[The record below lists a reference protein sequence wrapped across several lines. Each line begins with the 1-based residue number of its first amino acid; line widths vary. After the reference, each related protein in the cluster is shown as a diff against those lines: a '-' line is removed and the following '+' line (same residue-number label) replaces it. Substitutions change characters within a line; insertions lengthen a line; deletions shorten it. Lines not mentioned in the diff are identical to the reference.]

1 MFKTVLSFIRRH
13 RWWFLALFAIPL
25 IFLIWLIFF
34 ADIPPEP
41 PFVYEIF

>member
-1 MFKTVLSFIRRH
+1 MLKRTIDFIKRR
-13 RWWFLALFAIPL
+13 RWWFLALVAAPL